1 MLDAGKAGSVAI
13 IAAFVLF
20 IFWAKTEWG
29 RRYLAEIL
37 GDPKPAKRTKKRSAP
52 GQTASRTSA
61 RTRSPRNNTS
71 ASKSKP
77 ATKRNAK

>member
-20 IFWAKTEWG
+20 ILWAKTEWG

-37 GDPKPAKRTKKRSAP
+37 GDPGPEKRSKKRP
-52 GQTASRTSA
+52 TPRQTASGTSA
-61 RTRSPRNNTS
+61 KTRSPRTNAP
-71 ASKSKP
+71 ASKSKS
-77 ATKRNAK
+77 ATKRKAK